1 MCDIL
6 DQRIVKTRKPR
17 RCFGCLASITVGSK
31 AERTTYVDGGE
42 IYTNYLCEDCME
54 FSKTLPD
61 EYWAD
66 GCYYEGDLREAKRQ
80 EGWKTEVEEKN

>member
-6 DQRIVKTRKPR
+6 DQRIVKTRKHHC
-17 RCFGCLASITVGSK
+17 CFGCLASIPAGSS
-31 AERTTYVDGGE
+31 AERSTNVDGGE
-42 IYTNYLCEDCME
+42 IYIIYICEDCIE
-54 FSKTLPD
+54 FRGTLPD
-61 EYWAD
+61 GYWAD